1 MISRISTPRRFIRI
15 GTNRLS
21 GKYRGGLGY
30 IKEMRSLVDG
40 FYLTVTER
48 TAFGCIGIKGGKPG
62 AHGYSVKNPGTPREE
77 YVYFSRD
84 VVPIKAGDTVRLA
97 TPGGGG
103 WGDPLEREIEE
114 VRIDVVRRLVSVQSA
129 RDDYGVAIDPVSFVV
144 DAKETERLRR
154 RIAADRGA
162 VKLIDR
168 GAYAETLIQKG
179 LITVSDMDLECMRCA
194 DDSVLDRY
202 WKDLYKYTVRPIEY

>member
-1 MISRISTPRRFIRI
+1 
-15 GTNRLS
+15 
-21 GKYRGGLGY
+21 
-30 IKEMRSLVDG
+30 
-40 FYLTVTER
+40 
-48 TAFGCIGIKGGKPG
+48 
-62 AHGYSVKNPGTPREE
+62 
-77 YVYFSRD
+77 
-84 VVPIKAGDTVRLA
+84 VRLA